1 MSEVIS
7 YADAVSLYPVQVQ
20 RIVATVRMVS
30 RSKFKNDDPATWK
43 WTRGYAVEGIGGTFA
58 DVLRDRRNTVER
70 REAMT
75 PEQRVDDQLRR
86 TTAHLSALNLWE
98 TIPAD
103 YLRERW
109 LDVERKADAERARI
123 AALTPAARAAE
134 LNDALATLRKGSGFV
149 EITVTRPA
157 R

>member
-7 YADAVSLYPVQVQ
+7 YADAVSQYPVQVQ
-20 RIVATVRMVS
+20 QVVATVRRSS

-43 WTRGYAVEGIGGTFA
+43 WTRGYAVEGIAGTFA
-58 DVLRDRRNTVER
+58 DVLRDGRNTAKR
-70 REAMT
+70 RETMT
-75 PEQRVDDQLRR
+75 SEQRVDDQLRR
-86 TTAHLSALNLWE
+86 TTAHLAALNQWA

-134 LNDALATLRKGSGFV
+134 LGDALFRLRKGSGFV